1 MTIKFEER
9 KAKERPGRPTIRR
22 SAEYKAK
29 LSAASDI
36 LASKMDEKRVAWETK

>member
-1 MTIKFEER
+1 MTQ
-9 KAKERPGRPTIRR
+9 KANANKGRERPSRPTIRR

-36 LASKMDEKRVAWETK
+36 LAAKMEEKRTEWAIK